1 MNSYLFYDIET
12 TGLNIA
18 FDQILQF
25 SAIRTDM
32 MLNEIER
39 HTIKVQLR
47 PDVIFSPLAMIIN
60 RISIAD
66 SMQGICEFEAVRQ
79 IHELLNKPGTISFG
93 YNTLG
98 FDDDILRFSFHR
110 NLLPPY
116 THQYKNGCYR
126 MDLLPITVLYRL
138 YKKEI
143 LDWPDIDGKPSL
155 KLEHLSSANQLS
167 TGPAHDA
174 LVDVKATVA
183 LARKFFQEQKM
194 WKYLCGYFNKETDRS
209 RIKTLPT
216 AFQSPSGAHRN
227 GLMVGSEFG
236 PEQNYQVPVLSMG
249 RSIPYQNQTLWLRLD
264 LPEVRETTSETIPD
278 TTWVIRKRYGEPAVV
293 LPPRERFLKYLNRE
307 RSETV
312 EKNTRWLQE
321 NIGIF
326 QETIRYHREY
336 AYPEIPDLDVDAAL
350 YQIGFLSRQEQ
361 ELCRRFHAAK
371 LTEKVKLI
379 SRFSDAA
386 TRRLAGRVLCR
397 NYTIGLPA
405 EIKSEYQN
413 YLQHVNPR
421 SEEDAMLDYKGGRR
435 TTPSGAMIE
444 INRLRNEIVLGEEQ
458 RELLDNLENYIRKT
472 FQKEA

>member
-39 HTIKVQLR
+39 HTIHVQLR
-47 PDVIFSPLAMIIN
+47 PDVIFSPLAMIVN

-66 SMQGICEFEAVRQ
+66 SMQGICEFEAAGQ
-79 IHELLNKPGTISFG
+79 IHKLLNTPGTISFG

-98 FDDDILRFSFHR
+98 FDDDVLRFSFHR

-126 MDLLPITVLYRL
+126 MDLLPFTVLYRL
-138 YKKEI
+138 YNEAI
-143 LDWPDIDGKPSL
+143 LTWPDYDGKPSL
-155 KLEHLSSANQLS
+155 KLEHLSSVNQLS

-209 RIKTLPT
+209 RIKALPT
-216 AFQSPSGAHRN
+216 AFQSTSGVHRN

-236 PEQNYQVPVLSMG
+236 PEQNYQVPVLSIG

-264 LPEVRETTSETIPD
+264 LPDLRETASETISD
-278 TTWVIRKRYGEPAVV
+278 TTWVIRKRYGEPAIV
-293 LPPRERFLKYLNRE
+293 LPPRERFLKYLNQE
-307 RSETV
+307 RSDAV
-312 EKNTRWLQE
+312 EKNLRWIKE
-321 NIGIF
+321 NPNIF
-326 QETIRYHREY
+326 QEIIRHHREY

-350 YQIGFLSRQEQ
+350 YQIGFKSRQEE
-361 ELCRRFHAAK
+361 ELCRSFHAAS
-371 LTEKVKLI
+371 LPEKVKMVR
-379 SRFSDAA
+379 RFPSTE

-397 NYTIGLPA
+397 NYTIDLPEEIDA
-405 EIKSEYQN
+405 EYKN
-413 YLQHVNPR
+413 YVQRVNP
-421 SEEDAMLDYKGGRR
+421 SSDDDAMLDFRGERR
-435 TTPSGAMIE
+435 TTPSGALLE
-444 INRLRNEIVLGEEQ
+444 INRLRNEVDLNTEQ
-458 RELLDNLENYIRKT
+458 RLLLDDLENYIRNS
-472 FQKEA
+472 FIRQ